1 MGIGIGDRVA
11 TATARHLVSVREL
24 VVKLGERAVQLGPLG
39 RHVGRARVAARCV
52 SSSQSGVRKTK
63 GARRVAAAAV
73 FCAPLFSLVEL

>member
-24 VVKLGERAVQLGPLG
+24 VVKLGERAVQLGPL
-39 RHVGRARVAARCV
+39 GRARVAARCV

>member
-1 MGIGIGDRVA
+1 MLAFSILA
-11 TATARHLVSVREL
+11 FSMTLC
-24 VVKLGERAVQLGPLG
+24 VQLGPLG